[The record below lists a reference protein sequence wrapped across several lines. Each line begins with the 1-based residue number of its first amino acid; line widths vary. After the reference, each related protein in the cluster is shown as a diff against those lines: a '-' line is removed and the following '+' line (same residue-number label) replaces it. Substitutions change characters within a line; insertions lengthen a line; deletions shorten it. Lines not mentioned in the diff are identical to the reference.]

1 MVKQASMLKAT
12 LPLFARFIVS
22 NGLRTKH
29 GVFEITLETFDQALP
44 VVTRNKGLRITE
56 SAMAPLSPDILQL
69 SDPDTPTEKLT
80 FLLFQLPQHG
90 QLYLRGMVL
99 TQYNFTQEE
108 VDSMNVTYRHLGG
121 NSQIDQFTFMATDG
135 TNQGFVVNGK
145 VLNEPVSFTIQVDQL
160 DKKAPRVIHLKY
172 PSQVELLKNGCYG
185 IYITSRVLKAS
196 DPDTE
201 DNQIIF
207 KILRGPQYGHLEN
220 TTTGEFIQERFS
232 QKDLN
237 SKVIL
242 YVINP
247 LSEMNSDNLE
257 FQVTDPTGN
266 TAAPQTLELKW
277 SHIQLPQTEYEVC
290 ETVNTLPVKITRTGH
305 SMESAFVGVKVNQ
318 VSATIGKDFTVNP
331 SKLIQFDP
339 GMSTKMWNIAITY
352 DGLEEDDEVF
362 EVILNSPV
370 NAVLGT
376 KTKARVK
383 IVDSKGGRCHHS
395 YSSGQIQY
403 NSWGKGMWPPLS
415 PGSSSPSTLD
425 GIHLEG
431 RHPSSSKEGIT
442 PSRGDKLQDIDLT
455 DIPRK
460 RLRTVGNG
468 KIVRPSSVYRNETD
482 IIFRYHSMVALKVED
497 ERSTINM
504 KKPRVSVINQ
514 RPQKKSRKIEP
525 LQADKMER
533 MPNLHSPSQDWSP
546 SFPKN
551 CTLALKGLFHFEENL
566 QKLYQCN
573 GTAWKPWIPKHKE
586 GNERTCPTGWSLQ
599 NSHCYSLITEQKV
612 TWNEA
617 AQACREKH
625 QGNLASV
632 FTKQHMQWL
641 WDFSGRKSF
650 WIGLNDQD
658 NAGRW
663 EWDGGEPI
671 TFTNWRRGTP
681 SHLKKR
687 KNCVL
692 VKRRGKWQAKD
703 CRKGKAHNY
712 VCARKL

>member
-12 LPLFARFIVS
+12 LPLFARFVLS
-22 NGLRTKH
+22 NGLKTKH
-29 GVFEITLETFDQALP
+29 GVFEIKLESIDQALP
-44 VVTRNKGLRITE
+44 VVTKNKGLRIMERT
-56 SAMAPLSPDILQL
+56 MALLSPDILQL
-69 SDPDTPTEKLT
+69 SDPDTPKENLT
-80 FLLFQLPQHG
+80 FLLAQLPQYG
-90 QLYLRGMVL
+90 QLYLQGMVL
-99 TQYNFTQEE
+99 TQYNFTQQE
-108 VDSMNVTYRHLGG
+108 VDNKNVAYRHLGG
-121 NSQIDQFTFMATDG
+121 NSQVDQFTFVATDG
-135 TNQGFVVNGK
+135 TNQGFVVDGR
-145 VLNEPVSFTIQVDQL
+145 VLNEPVSFTIQVYQL
-160 DKKAPRVIHLKY
+160 DKKAPRIIHLQC

-220 TTTGEFIQERFS
+220 TTTGELIQDRFS

-237 SKVIL
+237 SKIIL

-247 LSEMNSDNLE
+247 SSEMNSDNLE
-257 FQVTDPTGN
+257 FQVTDPNGN

-277 SHIQLPQTEYEVC
+277 SHIHLPQTEYEVC
-290 ETVNTLPVKITRTGH
+290 ENMNTVPLKITRMGYL
-305 SMESAFVGVKVNQ
+305 MESAFVGVKVNQ
-318 VSATIGKDFTVNP
+318 VSATIGKDFTVSP

-383 IVDSKGGRCHHS
+383 ILDSKGGQCRHS
-395 YSSGQIQY
+395 HSSGQIQY
-403 NSWGKGMWPPLS
+403 NSWGKGIWLPLS
-415 PGSSSPSTLD
+415 PGSSSPSILD

-442 PSRGDKLQDIDLT
+442 HSRGDKLPSFDLT

-460 RLRTVGNG
+460 RLRTMGNG
-468 KIVRPSSVYRNETD
+468 KTVHPSSVYRNETD
-482 IIFRYHSMVALKVED
+482 IIFRYHGMVGLRVED
-497 ERSTINM
+497 DKSAINRE
-504 KKPRVSVINQ
+504 KTRVSIINQ
-514 RPQKKSRKIEP
+514 RPQKKSRNTEP
-525 LQADKMER
+525 LRADKVDR
-533 MPNLHSPSQDWSP
+533 IPYLHSPIQDQSL

-551 CTLALKGLFHFEENL
+551 CTSALKGLFHFEESL
-566 QKLYQCN
+566 QKLYHCN
-573 GTAWKPWIPKHKE
+573 GTSWKPWSPKDQD
-586 GNERTCPTGWSLQ
+586 GNERTCPIGWSHQ
-599 NSHCYSLITEQKV
+599 SSHCYSLITDQKV
-612 TWNEA
+612 TWNTA
-617 AQACREKH
+617 AQACREQH
-625 QGNLASV
+625 QGTLASV

-650 WIGLNDQD
+650 WIGLNDQE

-663 EWDGGEPI
+663 EWDGGEPV
-671 TFTNWRRGTP
+671 TFTNWKREAP
-681 SHLKKR
+681 PHLKKR
-687 KNCVL
+687 KSCVL

-703 CRKGKAHNY
+703 CRKDKAHNY
-712 VCARKL
+712 MCARKL